1 MNSSE
6 TLSWITSIEDAAQR
20 VISLYGP
27 EEVSAVFRKYRATCV
42 EDLSPCYYCDVFDEL
57 DIRATDN

>member
-6 TLSWITSIEDAAQR
+6 KFSLITSIQNAAQQ
-20 VISLYGP
+20 VYSLYGP
-27 EEVSAVFRKYRATCV
+27 EEVSAVFHKYNATCI

-57 DIRATDN
+57 DFRANDN